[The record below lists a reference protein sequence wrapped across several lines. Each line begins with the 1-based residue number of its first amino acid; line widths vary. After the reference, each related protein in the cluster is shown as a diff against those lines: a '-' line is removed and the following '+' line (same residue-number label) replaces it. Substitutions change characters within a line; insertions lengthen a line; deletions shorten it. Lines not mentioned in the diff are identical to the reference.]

1 MSVDGREPDGVLFDD
16 VFKEFPNAKDGR

>member
-1 MSVDGREPDGVLFDD
+1 MSVDGRETDGVLFDD